1 MVDYE
6 SDKARYW
13 RACDVWTFNEVLF
26 LLNGEW
32 PNGDRNPPSSLNIDL
47 LECLNETV
55 HDMGDDG
62 FLTFQE
68 TENQVLNPVPDGVPL
83 RQIVEDAVAAGS
95 LTPLSFHGSPKYKRD
110 FELRFRPGEVIAWA
124 TSRGCFPDFPFSETD
139 ADMGNPAHPTRAV
152 AFVVADSTSNA
163 PAPSPT
169 KQAPNR
175 TTTREKRPA
184 WLEVAGPYI
193 TEVMR
198 AGQYATGK
206 ELFNAL
212 EERAGPD
219 SPFDKG
225 QGGNRGDL
233 FVREIAKTVT
243 LKTMQN
249 QFSKL
254 RKMVQNTAP

>member
-55 HDMGDDG
+55 HDMGEDG

-83 RQIVEDAVAAGS
+83 QQIVEDAVAAGS

-110 FELRFRPGEVIAWA
+110 FELRFRPSEVIAWA

-139 ADMGNPAHPTRAV
+139 ADMGNPAHPTQAV
-152 AFVVADSTSNA
+152 AFVVADSASNA
-163 PAPSPT
+163 PAPTPVEPELST
-169 KQAPNR
+169 QEAPDPER
-175 TTTREKRPA
+175 RLSRLRELGGSAKHRSGEWRFTGIA
-184 WLEVAGPYI
+184 SLVASEKAQGRSRIDEKTIRADLKEALQNELEAK
-193 TEVMR
+193 R
-198 AGQYATGK
+198 AGFGSG
-206 ELFNAL
+206 L
-212 EERAGPD
+212 
-219 SPFDKG
+219 G
-225 QGGNRGDL
+225 QR
-233 FVREIAKTVT
+233 
-243 LKTMQN
+243 
-249 QFSKL
+249 
-254 RKMVQNTAP
+254 